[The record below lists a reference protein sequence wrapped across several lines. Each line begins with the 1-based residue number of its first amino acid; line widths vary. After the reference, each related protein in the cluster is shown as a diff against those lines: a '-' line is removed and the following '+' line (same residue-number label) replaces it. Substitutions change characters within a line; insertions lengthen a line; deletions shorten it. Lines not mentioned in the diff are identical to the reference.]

1 MDSLEMLEHEIQVLR
16 ESIKDSIDRISPYAT
31 LFEAETYNYRNV
43 PGLLTECR
51 ELERYLL
58 ALQAFSRVHRAE
70 ERLHSQGTED
80 AFDDRRI

>member
-1 MDSLEMLEHEIQVLR
+1 MNSLEMLEHEIQVAR
-16 ESIKDSIDRISPYAT
+16 ESIKESINLISSYAD
-31 LFEAETYNYRNV
+31 LFEADKYNYRNV

-51 ELERYLL
+51 ELERHLL

-70 ERLHSQGTED
+70 ERLHHQDTED